1 MGAIIY
7 RRRNMR
13 YIAMAFTKNYSFLCL
28 IEVRKKRLQWQK
40 INGYT
45 TQKNEKL
52 TLNTSQSP
60 EKRIFHSKNEK
71 G

>member
-40 INGYT
+40 INGYS
-45 TQKNEKL
+45 TQKN
-52 TLNTSQSP
+52 
-60 EKRIFHSKNEK
+60 
-71 G
+71 